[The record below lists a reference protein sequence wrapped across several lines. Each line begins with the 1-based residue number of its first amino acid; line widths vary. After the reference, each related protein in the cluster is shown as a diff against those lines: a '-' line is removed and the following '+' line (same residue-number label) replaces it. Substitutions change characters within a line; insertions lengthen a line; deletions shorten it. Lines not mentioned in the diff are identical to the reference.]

1 MQILGIDVGGTGIKY
16 GIVDTVSGTLIG
28 DKGRI
33 ATPRPA
39 TPDAVGAV
47 LAGIVAEF
55 AWRGPVG
62 IGFPAAIVNGTVR
75 TAANID
81 KSFLG
86 LPIAEHFAR
95 HTGCPV
101 FVANDADAAGL
112 AEMRFGAGR
121 ESTGSVLIVTVGT
134 GIGTALFYAGR
145 LLPNTELGHIHL
157 DNGKEA
163 EPYASEATRVTK
175 KLKWKDW
182 GPRLGHVLRTLEHLL
197 WPGLIILGGGVSRKL
212 EKYASYL
219 ETQAPVVAAA
229 FLNQAGIVGAALV
242 AEDGLR
248 QTPAVAQAKRGSA
261 ASRKTKAKA

>member
-1 MQILGIDVGGTGIKY
+1 MQILGIDIGGTGIKY

-86 LPIAEHFAR
+86 LPIAAHFAQ

-121 ESTGSVLIVTVGT
+121 GRDGVAIMVTLGT
-134 GIGTALFYAGR
+134 GIGSAVFVDGNLV
-145 LLPNTELGHIHL
+145 PNTELGHLEFKGQVAEHHAAAAVRKAQHL
-157 DNGKEA
+157 TWEQWGR
-163 EPYASEATRVTK
+163 RV
-175 KLKWKDW
+175 
-182 GPRLGHVLRTLEHLL
+182 GHYLTMLTTLFSPE
-197 WPGLIILGGGVSRKL
+197 LIVVGGGVSRKFDRFADEIAAL
-212 EKYASYL
+212 VPTNTE
-219 ETQAPVVAAA
+219 VVPAA
-229 FLNQAGIVGAALV
+229 LQNRAGIVGAALV
-242 AEDGLR
+242 AAGDR
-248 QTPAVAQAKRGSA
+248 
-261 ASRKTKAKA
+261 